1 MVLPERL
8 VLVVPS
14 VLEVLKELKEQ
25 MERMASTEKMV

>member
-1 MVLPERL
+1 VLPERL

-25 MERMASTEKMV
+25 MERMVSTEKTV